1 MSDFKIVVQSEGC
14 YNLMDT
20 TERSIPVRIEWQ
32 GEVIRVHFKPDEY
45 GADELREM
53 EWFDLANLVCEKLSR
68 YLYSESQAVAKRL
81 AEWLADD
88 PEDEKRCMIEE
99 AEQEYRIPFAIT
111 AVRSA
116 LRMLGTEARAR
127 VLAEVE

>member
-14 YNLMDT
+14 YNLMNS

-32 GEVIRVHFKPDEY
+32 GEVIRLHFDADEY
-45 GADELREM
+45 DTAELREM
-53 EWFDLANLVCEKLSR
+53 EWFDLAELVCEKLSR
-68 YLYSESQAVAKRL
+68 YLYSESQAAAKRL

-88 PEDEKRCMIEE
+88 PEEEKRCEVE
-99 AEQEYRIPFAIT
+99 LAEQEYRIPFVIS
-111 AVRSA
+111 AVRAA
-116 LRMLGTEARAR
+116 LRPLGTNARKR